1 MAMPHALPSTEGKGM
16 EKGGGEQ
23 RERERVRRAELG
35 AREARIN
42 HPRLHHTPSLPA
54 PREQAT
60 DRHLV
65 VLDRPVRRT
74 LAGLPVQQARPCT
87 CGSHSCHASLLKP
100 KASYWRM

>member
-1 MAMPHALPSTEGKGM
+1 
-16 EKGGGEQ
+16 
-23 RERERVRRAELG
+23 VG

-65 VLDRPVRRT
+65 VLDRLVRRT

-87 CGSHSCHASLLKP
+87 CGSHYAMARYYSSGFVNIFIGIVIRPVRCDLLVG
-100 KASYWRM
+100 